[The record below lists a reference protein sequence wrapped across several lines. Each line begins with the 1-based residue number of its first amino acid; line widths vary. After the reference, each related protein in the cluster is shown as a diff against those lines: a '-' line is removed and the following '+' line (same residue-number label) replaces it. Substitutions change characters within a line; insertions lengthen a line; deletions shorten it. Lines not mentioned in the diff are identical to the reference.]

1 VVSAAPARAP
11 LFEKRD
17 NCTSAVVYSFS
28 GRRHQLG
35 DGDGSTLA
43 LTLVPGA
50 SDAATTTPD
59 LPRISIVFVADLY
72 SFVPKA

>member
-1 VVSAAPARAP
+1 MG
-11 LFEKRD
+11 
-17 NCTSAVVYSFS
+17 C
-28 GRRHQLG
+28 HQLG
-35 DGDGSTLA
+35 DGAGSTLV

-50 SDAATTTPD
+50 AGTATTMPD